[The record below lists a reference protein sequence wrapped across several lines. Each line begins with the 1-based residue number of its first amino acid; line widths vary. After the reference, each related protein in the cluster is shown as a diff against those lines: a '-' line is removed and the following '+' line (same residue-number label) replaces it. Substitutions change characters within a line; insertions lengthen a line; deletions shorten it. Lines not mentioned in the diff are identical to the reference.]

1 MKKVK
6 RQLTEWSEIF
16 TNHIYDKGLVS
27 GKDKE
32 LSKLNN
38 KRTNHLKMGENF

>member
-1 MKKVK
+1 MK
-6 RQLTEWSEIF
+6 RQLTEWLAIF
-16 TNHIYDKGLVS
+16 TNHTYDKGLVS

-38 KRTNHLKMGENF
+38 KRTNNNLKMGKKF